1 MLMRRMCMRKC
12 EVVKWSA
19 CDVEDG
25 GGVWFRGV
33 VDCVRVLV
41 VAL

>member
-1 MLMRRMCMRKC
+1 MLMRRACLGKC

-19 CDVEDG
+19 CDIEDG
-25 GGVWFRGV
+25 GGACVREV

>member
-1 MLMRRMCMRKC
+1 MLMRRACLR
-12 EVVKWSA
+12 ERTVVKWSA
-19 CDVEDG
+19 CDIEDG
-25 GGVWFRGV
+25 GGACVREV

>member
-1 MLMRRMCMRKC
+1 MLMRRVCLR
-12 EVVKWSA
+12 ERTVVMWSA

-25 GGVWFRGV
+25 GGVWFSEV

>member
-1 MLMRRMCMRKC
+1 MLRRRVCLGKC

-19 CDVEDG
+19 GDIEDG
-25 GGVWFRGV
+25 GGACVREV

-41 VAL
+41 VVL

>member
-1 MLMRRMCMRKC
+1 MLMRRACLGKR

-19 CDVEDG
+19 CDLEDG
-25 GGVWFRGV
+25 GGAWLRGV

-41 VAL
+41 VAS

>member
-25 GGVWFRGV
+25 GVWFRGV